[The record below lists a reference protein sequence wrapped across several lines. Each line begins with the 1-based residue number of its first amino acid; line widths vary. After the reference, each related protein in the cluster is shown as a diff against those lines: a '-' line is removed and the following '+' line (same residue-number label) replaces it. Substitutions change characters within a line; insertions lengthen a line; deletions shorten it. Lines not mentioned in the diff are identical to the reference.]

1 MPKMSFEKRW
11 VLVTGASSGLG
22 RVIAEQLAK
31 RERANLIVVA
41 RRKDRLEELKR
52 ELGPDIQVEIITADL
67 SRMDEV
73 ERVAELATSGRDLY
87 AAVLNAGIT
96 YLGPHLELEWKDF
109 EQMLATNVTGVVR
122 LAHLLAPK
130 LVENGLGGGLLLV
143 SSMAGLTPVAYQ
155 SAYSGTKGFLV
166 NWGCAFSHELE
177 GTGIHVTIYAP
188 GGIVTEMT
196 GGEHFE
202 PLRGFLMPVEQA
214 ATEALG
220 AFKRR
225 KQLHVPGVTNRLG
238 LFMTRMLPRQL
249 VTGQVAAT
257 YRRAL
262 KKTGRIL

>member
-1 MPKMSFEKRW
+1 MSKMSFEKRW

-41 RRKDRLEELKR
+41 RRKDRLEQLKA
-52 ELGPDIQVEIITADL
+52 ELGPDIQVEIVTADL
-67 SRMDEV
+67 SRIDEV
-73 ERVAELATSGRDLY
+73 DRVAELATKNRELY

-96 YLGPHLELEWKDF
+96 YLGPHLELGWKEF
-109 EQMLATNVTGVVR
+109 EQMLATNVSGVVR
-122 LAHLLAPK
+122 LSNQLAPH
-130 LVENGLGGGLLLV
+130 LQANRLGGGILLV
-143 SSMAGLTPVAYQ
+143 ASMAGLTPVAYQ

-166 NWGCAFSHELE
+166 NFGCAFAHELE
-177 GTGIHVTIYAP
+177 GTGISVTTYAP

-202 PLRGFLMPVEQA
+202 PLKGFLMPVEQA
-214 ATEALG
+214 AAEALG
-220 AFKRR
+220 AFKKR
-225 KQLHVPGVTNRLG
+225 KQLHVPGVSNRLG
-238 LFMTRMLPRQL
+238 LFATRLLPRQL

-262 KKTGRIL
+262 KKTGRI

>member
-1 MPKMSFEKRW
+1 MRKMSFDKRW

-22 RVIAEQLAK
+22 KTLAEHLAK
-31 RERANLIVVA
+31 REGANLIVVA
-41 RRKDRLEELKR
+41 RRRDRLEELKQ
-52 ELGPDIQVEIITADL
+52 ELGSKTEIEIVTADL
-67 SRMDEV
+67 SRMEEV
-73 ERVAELATSGRDLY
+73 DRVAELATKNRELY

-96 YLGPHLELEWKDF
+96 YLGPHLELEWSAF

-122 LAHLLAPK
+122 LANLLAPS
-130 LVENGLGGGLLLV
+130 LQSNGLNGGLLVV

-177 GTGIHVTIYAP
+177 GTGISFTTYAP

-202 PLRGFLMPVEQA
+202 PLRGFLMPVDQA
-214 ATEALG
+214 ATEALD

-262 KKTGRIL
+262 KKTGRI